1 MEIIKQLLFAF
12 ISTIGFS
19 ILFSTP
25 KDSIIKA
32 GLVGSISWGIY
43 FLSSNIFNIST
54 VTSTLLASISVG
66 IMGELLA
73 KYNKKPATV
82 FIIPGII
89 PLVPGAGMYYTM
101 LELVEKNYY
110 AAVDKGTETLFIA
123 ASISIGLIISATLSA
138 SIKRV
143 KNKT

>member
-25 KDSIIKA
+25 KDSIIKV
-32 GLVGSISWGIY
+32 GIVGSISWGIY
-43 FLSSNIFNIST
+43 FLSLNIFNIST

-66 IMGELLA
+66 IIGELFA

-110 AAVDKGTETLFIA
+110 AG
-123 ASISIGLIISATLSA
+123 S
-138 SIKRV
+138 
-143 KNKT
+143 

>member
-1 MEIIKQLLFAF
+1 MEIIKQVLFAF
-12 ISTIGFS
+12 ISTVGFS
-19 ILFSTP
+19 ILFTTP

-32 GLVGSISWGIY
+32 SIVGSAGWGIY
-43 FLSSNIFNIST
+43 YITQLIFNNNIIST
-54 VTSTLLASISVG
+54 LFASVSVG
-66 IMGELLA
+66 IIGELFA
-73 KYNKKPATV
+73 KHYKKPATV

-110 AAVDKGTETLFIA
+110 AAADKGTETFFIA
-123 ASISIGLIISATLSA
+123 ASISIGLIISTTLST

-143 KNKT
+143 KNKN

>member
-25 KDSIIKA
+25 KDSIIKV
-32 GLVGSISWGIY
+32 GIVGSISWGIY
-43 FLSSNIFNIST
+43 FLSLNIFNIST

-66 IMGELLA
+66 IIGELFA

-110 AAVDKGTETLFIA
+110 AAVDEGTETLFIA

>member
-101 LELVEKNYY
+101 LELVEHNYY
-110 AAVDKGTETLFIA
+110 AAVDKGTENLFIA
-123 ASISIGLIISATLSA
+123 ASISIGLIISTTLST

-143 KNKT
+143 KNKN